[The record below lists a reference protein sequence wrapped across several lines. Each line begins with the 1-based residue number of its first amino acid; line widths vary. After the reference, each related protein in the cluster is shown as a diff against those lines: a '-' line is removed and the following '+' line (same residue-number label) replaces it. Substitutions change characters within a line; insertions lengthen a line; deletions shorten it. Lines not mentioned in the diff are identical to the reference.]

1 METNSYKMISL
12 PEVRDRIKLRL
23 KQFNTTINDDAIDLF
38 IMDASRDIMSKKK
51 VEPKTESIEIVDFA
65 APLPCDFDTLL
76 AIVTCPC
83 GEFDAPMV
91 YSNFNFDGSSC
102 NQNPIGNEFKI
113 VGGYLRFPTNIN
125 FDAVTIF
132 YNAFITDDEG
142 FPMLPDSHVLYYS
155 DYATARMW
163 EMEGNINMAQYF
175 SGKAIKRRQA
185 LIHNELVTEW
195 ELDKEAFR
203 ATIYSM
209 VGSYNRFRY
218 GFNNSNSTFGINGR
232 TAGI

>member
-12 PEVRDRIKLRL
+12 PMVRDRVKLRL

-38 IMDASRDIMSKKK
+38 IMDASRDIKSIKK
-51 VEPKTESIEIVDFA
+51 VEPKIADLDIVDYA
-65 APLPCDFDTLL
+65 AALPTDYDNLL
-76 AIVTCPC
+76 MIVTCPC

-102 NQNPIGNEFKI
+102 NQQPIGNEFKI
-113 VGGYLRFPTNIN
+113 VGGYLRFPTNIS
-125 FDAVTIF
+125 FDAVKIY
-132 YNAFITDDEG
+132 YNANLTDEEG
-142 FPMLPDSHVLYYS
+142 FPLLPDSHVLYYS

-163 EMEGNINMAQYF
+163 EMEGNPKMADYF
-175 SGKAIKRRQA
+175 STKAIKRRKA
-185 LIHNELVTEW
+185 IVKNEQVREW

-203 ATIYSM
+203 VVLYTL
-209 VGSYNRFRY
+209 VGSYNRYRY
-218 GFNNSNSTFGINGR
+218 GFNNSNATFGINGT